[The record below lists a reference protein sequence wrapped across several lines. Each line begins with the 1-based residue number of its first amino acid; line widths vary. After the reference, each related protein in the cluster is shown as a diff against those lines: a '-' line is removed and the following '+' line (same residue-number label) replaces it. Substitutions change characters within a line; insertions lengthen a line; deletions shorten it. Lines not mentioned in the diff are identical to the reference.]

1 MNLQQS
7 PVCQHVVQYST
18 ILLSIFKPQSLKK
31 KDAPSAAEQQG
42 PSYLFTSWF
51 EFYLLSGPT

>member
-7 PVCQHVVQYST
+7 PACQHVVQYST
-18 ILLSIFKPQSLKK
+18 ILLYIFKSQSLKK
-31 KDAPSAAEQQG
+31 KTKTAAEQQG